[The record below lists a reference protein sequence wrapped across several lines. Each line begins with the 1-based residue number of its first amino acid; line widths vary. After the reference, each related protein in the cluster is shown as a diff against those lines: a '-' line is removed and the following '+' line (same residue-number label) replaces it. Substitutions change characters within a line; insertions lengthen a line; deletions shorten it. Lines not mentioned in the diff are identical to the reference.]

1 TASDAPSPRSQH
13 GAVVSY
19 NAPFDSVSMLVYGGR
34 NAAGSA
40 FDGKIYRY
48 SGLGGGVWSNFT
60 PTGTVP
66 APRFGHSAIYDQDS
80 LGHERMIVCGG
91 IGADGQTPTD
101 LTVWEM
107 RFDAGKY
114 VSGAWSALTQVVAD
128 IAGQDRRPAPRYGH
142 TMVWDPHVHYNAR
155 AGKDGHVGFLFGGQL
170 WTTAYSDTLWAL
182 WLFYD

>member
-1 TASDAPSPRSQH
+1 
-13 GAVVSY
+13 
-19 NAPFDSVSMLVYGGR
+19 
-34 NAAGSA
+34 
-40 FDGKIYRY
+40 
-48 SGLGGGVWSNFT
+48 
-60 PTGTVP
+60 
-66 APRFGHSAIYDQDS
+66 
-80 LGHERMIVCGG
+80 
-91 IGADGQTPTD
+91 
-101 LTVWEM
+101 EM

-182 WLFYD
+182 WLFYDGTVGWQPRLFGGPRPSARARYSMVLDPNQGFALPLTYGARLYLFGGDSVSVTAER